1 VRAREAHL
9 VVEREGSGRG
19 RREARARFPRPEH
32 DTTSRHGDDTMHTL
46 PLSAF
51 HRLWLSIAGLALS
64 ALCGSARIPTAPPA
78 VASAAEVS
86 GDALVFDCN
95 QNGIED
101 SVDIALGASSDQ
113 NRNGVPDECEAAGR
127 WIDAR

>member
-1 VRAREAHL
+1 
-9 VVEREGSGRG
+9 
-19 RREARARFPRPEH
+19 
-32 DTTSRHGDDTMHTL
+32 MHTL
-46 PLSAF
+46 PLSVF
-51 HRLWLSIAGLALS
+51 PRLSLSIAGLALS
-64 ALCGSARIPTAPPA
+64 VLCAGSHPIAPPA
-78 VASAAEVS
+78 VASVPQAS